1 ARSILL
7 RRRCRDMWV
16 SRPHFGRRQGWVSG
30 RQSLGRCGMRHLLLA
45 ATMLVVA
52 LVVTFGT
59 ASVLQGVA
67 VARSNAVQSEPFV
80 TTEAARP
87 VGKPASTKE
96 RVTSQFR
103 DRIRSSATV
112 SGL

>member
-1 ARSILL
+1 
-7 RRRCRDMWV
+7 
-16 SRPHFGRRQGWVSG
+16 
-30 RQSLGRCGMRHLLLA
+30 
-45 ATMLVVA
+45 MLVVA

-67 VARSNAVQSEPFV
+67 VARSNSVQSEPFV
-80 TTEAARP
+80 TTEAAQP

-103 DRIRSSATV
+103 ERIRSSTNV

>member
-1 ARSILL
+1 
-7 RRRCRDMWV
+7 
-16 SRPHFGRRQGWVSG
+16 
-30 RQSLGRCGMRHLLLA
+30 MRHLLLA

-67 VARSNAVQSEPFV
+67 VARSNGAPDEPFL
-80 TTEAARP
+80 TTEIA
-87 VGKPASTKE
+87 KPAAKPAGTKE
-96 RVTSQFR
+96 RVTSR
-103 DRIRSSATV
+103 EHIRSAVNV

>member
-1 ARSILL
+1 
-7 RRRCRDMWV
+7 
-16 SRPHFGRRQGWVSG
+16 
-30 RQSLGRCGMRHLLLA
+30 
-45 ATMLVVA
+45 MLVVA

-67 VARSNAVQSEPFV
+67 IAKNNTAPSEPFAI
-80 TTEAARP
+80 TEAA
-87 VGKPASTKE
+87 KPAAKPAATKD

-103 DRIRSSATV
+103 DRIRSATNV

>member
-1 ARSILL
+1 
-7 RRRCRDMWV
+7 
-16 SRPHFGRRQGWVSG
+16 
-30 RQSLGRCGMRHLLLA
+30 MRHLLLA

-59 ASVLQGVA
+59 ASVRQGVA
-67 VARSNAVQSEPFV
+67 VAKYSVTPSEPFSI
-80 TTEAARP
+80 TEAARP
-87 VGKPASTKE
+87 AAKPASTKE

-103 DRIRSSATV
+103 DRIRSATNI

>member
-1 ARSILL
+1 
-7 RRRCRDMWV
+7 
-16 SRPHFGRRQGWVSG
+16 
-30 RQSLGRCGMRHLLLA
+30 MRHLLLA

-67 VARSNAVQSEPFV
+67 VAKNSVGPNEPFAI
-80 TTEAARP
+80 TEAARP
-87 VGKPASTKE
+87 AGKPVSNKE

-103 DRIRSSATV
+103 DRIRSAANV

>member
-1 ARSILL
+1 
-7 RRRCRDMWV
+7 
-16 SRPHFGRRQGWVSG
+16 
-30 RQSLGRCGMRHLLLA
+30 
-45 ATMLVVA
+45 MLVVA

-67 VARSNAVQSEPFV
+67 IANSNAAPSEPF
-80 TTEAARP
+80 TITEAAKP
-87 VGKPASTKE
+87 AAKPASNKE

-103 DRIRSSATV
+103 ERIRSATNV

>member
-1 ARSILL
+1 
-7 RRRCRDMWV
+7 
-16 SRPHFGRRQGWVSG
+16 
-30 RQSLGRCGMRHLLLA
+30 
-45 ATMLVVA
+45 MLVVA

-67 VARSNAVQSEPFV
+67 VARTSSAQSEPFAI
-80 TTEAARP
+80 TEAARP
-87 VGKPASTKE
+87 AGKPVSTKE

-103 DRIRSSATV
+103 ERSIGSSTTV